1 MSLITYQACGD
12 KKNGPNK
19 RTDQSSRK
27 IQLSDEEIAN
37 LSEVGIFS
45 VSSKTLT
52 EIVEYSHKVEEKVKA
67 MKSEIKENIQGN
79 NSEGKKTGTQ
89 MNDLEQ
95 REERNIQPE
104 QSEET

>member
-1 MSLITYQACGD
+1 MLQD
-12 KKNGPNK
+12 QKKKGLNE
-19 RTDQSSRK
+19 RRDQSSRK

-67 MKSEIKENIQGN
+67 M
-79 NSEGKKTGTQ
+79 NSEVKRKCTGNQ
-89 MNDLEQ
+89 Q
-95 REERNIQPE
+95 
-104 QSEET
+104 